1 MSSKFNAM
9 KPVTYGQLINWLTVV
24 CDDEK
29 KLKQNVIIRES
40 KGDFKKIKF
49 VCRADYAHASNSDVI
64 NEGDI
69 FIS

>member
-1 MSSKFNAM
+1 MNKHI
-9 KPVTYGQLINWLTVV
+9 TYEDLIGWLTVT
-24 CDDEK
+24 CGDDEK

-40 KGDFKKIKF
+40 KGDFKKIRF
-49 VCRADYAHASNSDVI
+49 VCRADYDHASNSDVI